1 MNKLAK
7 WLMAGAMTGI
17 ASAAIAQDTQF
28 NIMGQFQGGGT
39 LSGELMINTT
49 TGSFDS
55 ASVTVAGLPNTN
67 VSEAP
72 DFPLFLATFDG
83 TYVGA
88 GSEPYLGVGTYEQLD
103 GAPPTGALLTISEP
117 VSSLVG
123 YAGGPVV
130 QSGLAFEIPVENT
143 AHLLVGDETIISGSI
158 TAAPEIDPAS
168 AASGLTL
175 LLGSLMVRRGRRS
188 GVVAA

>member
-1 MNKLAK
+1 M
-7 WLMAGAMTGI
+7 
-17 ASAAIAQDTQF
+17 
-28 NIMGQFQGGGT
+28 
-39 LSGELMINTT
+39 
-49 TGSFDS
+49 
-55 ASVTVAGLPNTN
+55 
-67 VSEAP
+67 
-72 DFPLFLATFDG
+72 
-83 TYVGA
+83 
-88 GSEPYLGVGTYEQLD
+88 
-103 GAPPTGALLTISEP
+103 
-117 VSSLVG
+117 
-123 YAGGPVV
+123 V